1 MEQRGAD
8 WVVTPV
14 TTRYEF
20 RTQRRVPKFGFVQQA
35 LSHLLFSSLTQ
46 RNTRLMLVGW
56 GGNNGTTVTAGILA
70 NRRRVPFLF
79 LCLSFV
85 STHPFPPI

>member
-20 RTQRRVPKFGFVQQA
+20 RTQRKVPKFGCATA
-35 LSHLLFSSLTQ
+35 LHSQPPLHFLTSVCA
-46 RNTRLMLVGW
+46 RLMLVGW
-56 GGNNGTTVTAGILA
+56 GGNNGTTVTAGMLA
-70 NRRRVPFLF
+70 NRRCVPRR
-79 LCLSFV
+79 SFPV
-85 STHPFPPI
+85 CRSY